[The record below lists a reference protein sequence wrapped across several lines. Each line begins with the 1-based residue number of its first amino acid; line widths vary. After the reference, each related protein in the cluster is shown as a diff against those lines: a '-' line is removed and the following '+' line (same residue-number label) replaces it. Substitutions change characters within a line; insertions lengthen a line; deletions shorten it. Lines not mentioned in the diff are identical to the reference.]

1 MAIDWKRLRDIIKN
15 PQIKNDNKVGLPKN
29 QLKELLELVDKLQG
43 DDGEITAKVGIMDV
57 SLNAGE
63 DGVLGTKD
71 DKVTIKRSSRKRAP
85 AKKKAPAKKA
95 PAKKKAAAKKPAK
108 K

>member
-1 MAIDWKRLRDIIKN
+1 MAIDWKRLRDIVKN
-15 PQIKNDNKVGLPKN
+15 PQIQSDNKVGLPKQ
-29 QLKELLELVDKLQG
+29 QLKAILELVDKLQG

-57 SLNAGE
+57 SLKAGE

-71 DKVTIKRSSRKRAP
+71 DKVTIKRSSRKRAT
-85 AKKKAPAKKA
+85 AKKKA

>member
-1 MAIDWKRLRDIIKN
+1 MAIDWKRLRDIVKN
-15 PQIKNDNKVGLPKN
+15 PQIQSDNKVGLPKR
-29 QLKELLELVDKLQG
+29 QLKEILELLDKLQG

-57 SLNAGE
+57 KLCAGE

-71 DKVTIKRSSRKRAP
+71 DKVTIKRSSRKRVAS
-85 AKKKAPAKKA
+85 KKKA
-95 PAKKKAAAKKPAK
+95 PAKKKAAKKPAK